1 MSSEVLGWHQ
11 KHQCA
16 LTAFYTERERE
27 SQRVRKTD
35 TDAWINAHLCLW
47 TYMYKCVHSLALSTE
62 TA

>member
-1 MSSEVLGWHQ
+1 MSSEVLSWHQ

-16 LTAFYTERERE
+16 LTACYTE

-35 TDAWINAHLCLW
+35 TDVWINAHLCLW
-47 TYMYKCVHSLALSTE
+47 MYMYKCVQSLALSTE